1 MRKEKVGIISIH
13 YGVNFGSA
21 LQAIAL
27 SQYLK
32 QNFEFECVDVINYIP
47 KRFKRINRLKN
58 ISGYGAKYFMHGL
71 IRMSRFEKTNKKYIS
86 YLKENTSVSK
96 PIYSMEKAKT
106 EFGDY
111 DYLIAGSDQIWNSEY
126 NQGIDAMYYLGFAS
140 ENTTKI
146 AYAASCG
153 KEEYSNEDWNK
164 ICKLLEGFSAI
175 SLREKSSAK
184 IMDEHGIQNC
194 KFVLDP
200 TFLFSRAQW
209 KNYEK
214 EVVGC
219 PEKYLLIYFLDTRG
233 EDIVKLAKKIAV
245 AKGLHT
251 VLIRPVYSKIDYGVD
266 LVVSDATPDKYIWL
280 FRHASFVVTNSFHG
294 VSFSIN
300 MERQFVALKR
310 DKYNSRLDNIMNV
323 MGLADRFVTT
333 KEDGL
338 IESDIN
344 YSKVNEKKSA
354 LLKSSKEFL
363 QSALQ

>member
-1 MRKEKVGIISIH
+1 MSKEKIGIISIH

-27 SQYLK
+27 SRYLK
-32 QNFEFECVDVINYIP
+32 DTFKYESVDVINYIP
-47 KRFKRINRLKN
+47 KRFRKINRLKN
-58 ISGYGAKYFMHGL
+58 ISGHGAKHFFHGL
-71 IRMSRFEKTNKKYIS
+71 VRMYRFEKTNRKYVS

-96 PIYSMEKAKT
+96 PIYSMKEAKA

-111 DYLIAGSDQIWNSEY
+111 GNLIAGSDQIWNSEY
-126 NQGIDAMYYLGFAS
+126 NQGIDEMYYLGFAS
-140 ENTTKI
+140 EGTTKI

-153 KEEYSNEDWNK
+153 KEEYSDEDWNK
-164 ICKLLEGFSAI
+164 IRRLLGDFSAI
-175 SLREKSSAK
+175 SLREKSSVK
-184 IMDEHGIQNC
+184 MMEEHGIRNC

-200 TFLFSRAQW
+200 TFLFGPSEW

-214 EVVGC
+214 EITKC
-219 PEKYLLIYFLDTRG
+219 PKEYLLIYFLDTRG

-245 AKGLHT
+245 SKGLRT
-251 VLIRPVYSKIDYGVD
+251 VLIRPVYSKINYDVD
-266 LVVSDATPDKYIWL
+266 MVVSDITPDKYIWL
-280 FRHASFVVTNSFHG
+280 FRNASFVVTNSFHG

-323 MGLADRFVTT
+323 MGLSDRFVTPET
-333 KEDGL
+333 EEW

-344 YSKVNEKKSA
+344 YSEVNKIKSE

-363 QSALQ
+363 LNTLQ

>member
-58 ISGYGAKYFMHGL
+58 ISGHGAKYFMHGL

-86 YLKENTSVSK
+86 YLKENISVSK
-96 PIYSMEKAKT
+96 PIYSMREAKA

-126 NQGIDAMYYLGFAS
+126 NQGIDEMYYLGFAS

-153 KEEYSNEDWNK
+153 KEEYSDTDWDK
-164 ICKLLEGFSAI
+164 IRKLLETFSAI

-194 KFVLDP
+194 KF
-200 TFLFSRAQW
+200 
-209 KNYEK
+209 
-214 EVVGC
+214 VGC

-344 YSKVNEKKSA
+344 YSKVNERKSA

>member
-1 MRKEKVGIISIH
+1 M
-13 YGVNFGSA
+13 F
-21 LQAIAL
+21 
-27 SQYLK
+27 
-32 QNFEFECVDVINYIP
+32 
-47 KRFKRINRLKN
+47 
-58 ISGYGAKYFMHGL
+58 
-71 IRMSRFEKTNKKYIS
+71 
-86 YLKENTSVSK
+86 
-96 PIYSMEKAKT
+96 
-106 EFGDY
+106 
-111 DYLIAGSDQIWNSEY
+111 
-126 NQGIDAMYYLGFAS
+126 
-140 ENTTKI
+140 
-146 AYAASCG
+146 
-153 KEEYSNEDWNK
+153 
-164 ICKLLEGFSAI
+164 
-175 SLREKSSAK
+175 
-184 IMDEHGIQNC
+184 
-194 KFVLDP
+194 
-200 TFLFSRAQW
+200 
-209 KNYEK
+209 
-214 EVVGC
+214 
-219 PEKYLLIYFLDTRG
+219 IYFLDTRG

-251 VLIRPVYSKIDYGVD
+251 VLIRPVYSKIYYGVD

-344 YSKVNEKKSA
+344 YSKVNERKSA

>member
-32 QNFEFECVDVINYIP
+32 QNFEFERVDVINYIP

-184 IMDEHGIQNC
+184 IMDEHGIRNC

-280 FRHASFVVTNSFHG
+280 FRHASVCGYKF
-294 VSFSIN
+294 FSWSIFFN
-300 MERQFVALKR
+300 QYGKT
-310 DKYNSRLDNIMNV
+310 
-323 MGLADRFVTT
+323 GLWR
-333 KEDGL
+333 
-338 IESDIN
+338 
-344 YSKVNEKKSA
+344 
-354 LLKSSKEFL
+354 
-363 QSALQ
+363 

>member
-1 MRKEKVGIISIH
+1 
-13 YGVNFGSA
+13 
-21 LQAIAL
+21 
-27 SQYLK
+27 
-32 QNFEFECVDVINYIP
+32 
-47 KRFKRINRLKN
+47 
-58 ISGYGAKYFMHGL
+58 
-71 IRMSRFEKTNKKYIS
+71 
-86 YLKENTSVSK
+86 
-96 PIYSMEKAKT
+96 
-106 EFGDY
+106 
-111 DYLIAGSDQIWNSEY
+111 
-126 NQGIDAMYYLGFAS
+126 
-140 ENTTKI
+140 
-146 AYAASCG
+146 
-153 KEEYSNEDWNK
+153 
-164 ICKLLEGFSAI
+164 
-175 SLREKSSAK
+175 
-184 IMDEHGIQNC
+184 MDEHGIQNC

-344 YSKVNEKKSA
+344 YSKVNERKSA
-354 LLKSSKEFL
+354 LLKSSKEI
-363 QSALQ
+363 SPR

>member
-58 ISGYGAKYFMHGL
+58 ISGHGAKYFMHGL

-86 YLKENTSVSK
+86 YLKENISVSK
-96 PIYSMEKAKT
+96 PIYSMREAKA

-126 NQGIDAMYYLGFAS
+126 NQGIDEMYYLGFAS

-153 KEEYSNEDWNK
+153 KEEYSDTDWDK
-164 ICKLLEGFSAI
+164 IRKLLETFSAI

-184 IMDEHGIQNC
+184 I
-194 KFVLDP
+194 
-200 TFLFSRAQW
+200 
-209 KNYEK
+209 
-214 EVVGC
+214 
-219 PEKYLLIYFLDTRG
+219 
-233 EDIVKLAKKIAV
+233 
-245 AKGLHT
+245 
-251 VLIRPVYSKIDYGVD
+251 
-266 LVVSDATPDKYIWL
+266 
-280 FRHASFVVTNSFHG
+280 
-294 VSFSIN
+294 
-300 MERQFVALKR
+300 
-310 DKYNSRLDNIMNV
+310 
-323 MGLADRFVTT
+323 
-333 KEDGL
+333 
-338 IESDIN
+338 
-344 YSKVNEKKSA
+344 
-354 LLKSSKEFL
+354 
-363 QSALQ
+363 

>member
-1 MRKEKVGIISIH
+1 MRE
-13 YGVNFGSA
+13 
-21 LQAIAL
+21 
-27 SQYLK
+27 
-32 QNFEFECVDVINYIP
+32 
-47 KRFKRINRLKN
+47 
-58 ISGYGAKYFMHGL
+58 AK
-71 IRMSRFEKTNKKYIS
+71 
-86 YLKENTSVSK
+86 
-96 PIYSMEKAKT
+96 A

-126 NQGIDAMYYLGFAS
+126 NQGIDEMYYLGFAS

-153 KEEYSNEDWNK
+153 KEEYSDTDWDK
-164 ICKLLEGFSAI
+164 IRKLLETFSAI

-344 YSKVNEKKSA
+344 YSKVNERKSA

>member
-1 MRKEKVGIISIH
+1 MPRKI
-13 YGVNFGSA
+13 F
-21 LQAIAL
+21 
-27 SQYLK
+27 
-32 QNFEFECVDVINYIP
+32 VDLLLGY
-47 KRFKRINRLKN
+47 KRRR
-58 ISGYGAKYFMHGL
+58 YC
-71 IRMSRFEKTNKKYIS
+71 
-86 YLKENTSVSK
+86 
-96 PIYSMEKAKT
+96 
-106 EFGDY
+106 
-111 DYLIAGSDQIWNSEY
+111 
-126 NQGIDAMYYLGFAS
+126 
-140 ENTTKI
+140 KI
-146 AYAASCG
+146 G
-153 KEEYSNEDWNK
+153 
-164 ICKLLEGFSAI
+164 
-175 SLREKSSAK
+175 
-184 IMDEHGIQNC
+184 
-194 KFVLDP
+194 
-200 TFLFSRAQW
+200 
-209 KNYEK
+209 
-214 EVVGC
+214 
-219 PEKYLLIYFLDTRG
+219 
-233 EDIVKLAKKIAV
+233 KKIAV

-344 YSKVNEKKSA
+344 YSKVNERKSA